1 MRLSVPV
8 GPTVDGSENRRDFS
22 DVERREASAYRG
34 CERRAAAFLAALLT
48 ILALAAAAHAE
59 FPLPVDPNR
68 CDNSGMPPGCT
79 PLPNELGGTAGD
91 CSGLNWKYAST
102 SFCTTDPLIKLSANE
117 LLGVSGMSVDT
128 AWRRTTGRSD
138 VVIAVLDSG
147 IKWNDG
153 GAVADLRNKW
163 KINRG
168 ELPQPSPCAGLGT
181 DAYDCNGDGVFN
193 TPDYDDDPRVTD
205 TNGNGAKDPQDL
217 IHLFSDGVDG
227 DGDGYTDNICG
238 WDFFQ
243 YDNDPFDDVQYGHG
257 TGESRDSAAESNNGG
272 DAGACPNCMSLPIR
286 VGDSFVADINAFAQ
300 AVVFAV
306 DTGASV
312 VQEALGTYNNS
323 RFGQEAV
330 TYAYRHGVVVMASAA
345 DEDAWHHNFPSSYVH
360 TIVANSIRDFGV
372 DGVPVQPASWLYFN
386 GCTNFGGN
394 ISVSVSSTSCSSEAV
409 GRSSGITGLLI
420 SAGRD
425 AADAHILDHPLTP
438 NEVRQLHA
446 RSADDIDFEL
456 NRAVS
461 FPDTVRYATQDGW
474 DQFTGYGR
482 VNATRAVDAIFAGT
496 IPPEAEIDEPSW
508 FAYLDAERDGAFDVR
523 GRVAAD
529 RASGYTYRVQIG
541 YGIQP
546 RESDYTDIVAFGATK
561 TAPTD
566 GVLATIRADQ
576 IPAPT
581 AEQVS
586 RRLTQ
591 LPDVSSDYD
600 EFTYTVRVQVRDQP
614 GNLLGEDRRTVFVHH
629 DADLKAGF
637 PVTTGDGASSPAIA
651 DLDGDGVG
659 EIVIGSSDG
668 VVHAIRSDGSE
679 LAGWPVAT
687 DPLPLRLGSAGY
699 SSGELTVPVGGA
711 VLASV
716 AIGDLDG
723 DGSLDVVA
731 ADLEGKVY
739 AWNRLG
745 QRRPGFP
752 VSVNPAYSSS
762 AVLDPANTV
771 DVAVI
776 ASPALADLD
785 GDGTLDIIAGANDRH
800 VYVWNDEGALRS
812 GFPLLVVDPARMA
825 SIDPVTHKVTPL
837 AGAYRGSKIMTSPAV
852 GDIDGDGSLD
862 IVVGTNEAYD
872 EEPNVTLTNATLQ
885 AVSQSGLV
893 SPGNTRVYAIH
904 KDGALHA
911 PSPFLPGWPAKIA
924 QLMPELL
931 PDVGEGVNA
940 SPALADIDGDGKLEI
955 GIFAS
960 AGPGYMLRADGTSF
974 YGTDPNGKY
983 NVLAT
988 EGYPAA
994 NSADTP
1000 SITNLGEGAFGDL
1013 AGLGELSFAAPSG
1026 GLMRLLAI
1034 VIPEQQ
1040 ITAEDHV
1047 GAWNART
1054 GEWEPAF
1061 PRHNDDLSFLMG
1073 PSIADVGGTP
1083 LPEVV
1088 LGSAGY
1094 FVNAYDASGVQPP
1107 GWPKFTGGWHIA
1119 NAAVGDVDGDG
1130 LAEVVS
1136 SVREG
1141 SLFVW
1146 DTTAPAAA
1154 GQWPKKRHDLRN
1166 TGNYEE
1172 AQGQTA
1178 SEVFQ
1183 GELQVESARM
1193 SLKPDQDAADR
1204 LTARIRITTDSD
1216 GGGIDPAAD
1225 GFALAFDAAMFTIP
1239 AAAISQKNATTWEYK
1254 DGSGAGSSPP
1264 GLTRATLKQADDG
1277 SISVRVKGRDLDLAA
1292 FHGEEDM
1299 VIRVA
1304 FDSGNDHAEA
1314 DATFT
1319 RANPRT
1325 LKTP

>member
-1 MRLSVPV
+1 MRLVPV
-8 GPTVDGSENRRDFS
+8 DRTVDVGENRRLFNS
-22 DVERREASAYRG
+22 
-34 CERRAAAFLAALLT
+34 FALLFAACRPKASVWPALLA
-48 ILALAAAAHAE
+48 ILAFGTPSLAE
-59 FPLPVDPNR
+59 FPMPADPNR
-68 CDNSGMPPGCT
+68 CDNAGLPLGCT
-79 PLPNELGGTAGD
+79 PLPNELGGAAGD
-91 CSGLNWKYAST
+91 CSGLNWKYGST
-102 SFCTTDPLIKLSANE
+102 SFCTSDPLVKLSEAE
-117 LLGVSGMSVDT
+117 LFGVSGMSVDT

-147 IKWNDG
+147 IEWNNG

-163 KINRG
+163 SINRG

-181 DAYDCNGDGVFN
+181 DPYDCNGDGVFN
-193 TPDYDDDPRVTD
+193 MPDYDADPSVTD

-217 IHLFSDGVDG
+217 IRLFSDGAD
-227 DGDGYTDNICG
+227 DDNDGYADNICG

-257 TGESRDSAAESNNGG
+257 TGESRDSAAEANNGG
-272 DAGACPNCMSLPIR
+272 DAGACPNCMSMPLR
-286 VGDSFVADINAFAQ
+286 VGDSFVADVNAFAQ

-306 DTGASV
+306 DTGAHV

-330 TYAYRHGVVVMASAA
+330 TYAYRNGVVVMASAA
-345 DEDAWHHNFPSSYVH
+345 DEDAWHHNFPSNYVH
-360 TIVANSIRDFGV
+360 TIVANSIRDFGLAE
-372 DGVPVQPASWLYFN
+372 VPVQPASWLYFN

-394 ISVSVSSTSCSSEAV
+394 ISIAVSSTSCSSEAV

-420 SAGRD
+420 SAGLD
-425 AADAHILDHPLTP
+425 AVDQEILDHPLTP
-438 NEVRQLHA
+438 NEVRQLYA

-456 NRAVS
+456 NRVMT
-461 FPDTVRYATQDGW
+461 FPDTIRYATQDGW

-482 VNATRAVDAIFAGT
+482 VNAERAVEAILDGS

-508 FAYLDAERDGAFDVR
+508 FAYLDVERDGDFDVR

-529 RASGYTYRVQIG
+529 RASGYTYRVQIA

-546 RESDYTDIVAFGATK
+546 RESDYSDIVAFGATK

-581 AEQVS
+581 AEQVA
-586 RRLTQ
+586 RRVTQ
-591 LPDVSSDYD
+591 MPDVSSDYD
-600 EFTYTVRVQVRDQP
+600 EFTYTVRVQVLDQP

-629 DADLKAGF
+629 DRELKAGF
-637 PVTTGDGASSPAIA
+637 PVATGDGASSPAIA
-651 DLDGDGVG
+651 DLDGDGTN
-659 EIVIGSSDG
+659 EIVVGSSDG

-679 LAGWPVAT
+679 LAGWPAAT
-687 DPLPLRLGSAGY
+687 DPLPLNTGSSAY
-699 SSGELTVPVGGA
+699 SSGAITVPVTGA

-716 AIGDLDG
+716 AIGDLDA

-745 QRRPGFP
+745 QRKPGFP
-752 VSVNPAYSSS
+752 VSVNPAYSSG
-762 AVLDPANTV
+762 AVLDPSNTV

-776 ASPALADLD
+776 ATPVLADLD
-785 GDGTLDIIAGANDRH
+785 ADGRLDIIAAANDRH
-800 VYVWNDEGALRS
+800 VYVWDHEGELRA
-812 GFPLLVVDPARMA
+812 GFPLLVVDASRMS
-825 SIDPVTHKVTPL
+825 SIDPATHKVVPL
-837 AGAYRGSKIMTSPAV
+837 AGAYRGSKIMSSPAV
-852 GDIDGDGSLD
+852 GDIDADGDLD

-872 EEPNVTLTNATLQ
+872 EDPNVALAAATLQ

-904 KDGALHA
+904 NDGAAHDG
-911 PSPFLPGWPAKIA
+911 SPFLAGWPVKLAH
-924 QLMPELL
+924 LMPELL
-931 PDVGEGVNA
+931 PNVGEGVNA
-940 SPALADIDGDGKLEI
+940 SPALADIDGNGNLEI
-955 GIFAS
+955 GIFSS

-974 YGTDPNGKY
+974 YGADDQGRY

-988 EGYPAA
+988 EGYPPA
-994 NSADTP
+994 NSVDLP

-1026 GLMRLLAI
+1026 GLMRLLSIAL
-1034 VIPEQQ
+1034 PEQQ

-1054 GEWEPAF
+1054 GQWEPAF

-1073 PSIADVGGTP
+1073 PSIADIGGTP

-1094 FVNAYDASGVQPP
+1094 FVNAYDAAGLSPL

-1119 NAAVGDVDGDG
+1119 NAAIGDTDGDG

-1141 SLFVW
+1141 RLFVW
-1146 DTTAPAAA
+1146 ETTAAVADSE
-1154 GQWPKKRHDLRN
+1154 WPKKRHDLRN

-1172 AQGQTA
+1172 SQGQTA
-1178 SEVFQ
+1178 STVFQ
-1183 GELQVESARM
+1183 GELEV
-1193 SLKPDQDAADR
+1193 LKAKMNLRADDAAADR
-1204 LTARIRITTDSD
+1204 LAAKIRLVPDAD

-1225 GFALAFDAAMFTIP
+1225 GLSIALDDVIFAIP
-1239 AAAISQKNATTWEYK
+1239 AQNFVRKNDTMWNYR
-1254 DGSGAGSSPP
+1254 GSAP
-1264 GLTRATLKQADDG
+1264 GLTRATLKQASDG
-1277 SISVRVKGRDLDLAA
+1277 SLLLSVKGRDLDLAA
-1292 FHGEEDM
+1292 FYGDEDR
-1299 VIRVA
+1299 VVRVA
-1304 FDSGNDHAEA
+1304 VDSGNDHMED
-1314 DATFT
+1314 DATFA
-1319 RANPRT
+1319 RVNERT
-1325 LKTP
+1325 LRTP